1 LLKLLYYDIWR
12 DKMFKNK
19 LKEKLKNG
27 KPAIGTFIMCNC
39 PELVEIVGLSGYD
52 FVVIDTE
59 HGPLSIESTINLIRA
74 AEIKGITPI
83 TRVTES
89 SDSTI
94 LRSLDVGAH
103 GIQVPQVND
112 ATTAQRVAKASKYSP
127 LGTRGAAMTR
137 AGEYGTVNPMEYFTT
152 ENEETLVVVH
162 CENKE
167 GLNNL
172 ESIAKIPEI
181 DVIFL
186 GPFDMSQSLG
196 VPGQIYHPL
205 VEEAA
210 EKVLKITKAAGKAA
224 GIFVTDGEQAK
235 KRIEQG
241 FQYITI
247 NMDVTLFAMAC
258 KNEISK
264 INMD

>member
-1 LLKLLYYDIWR
+1 
-12 DKMFKNK
+12 MFKNK
-19 LKEKLKNG
+19 LKETLKTG
-27 KPAIGTFIMCNC
+27 KPAIGTFVMCDC
-39 PELVEIVGLSGYD
+39 PDLVEILGICGYD
-52 FVVIDTE
+52 FVVLDTE

-74 AEIKGITPI
+74 AELKGVTPI
-83 TRVTES
+83 TRVTET

-112 ATTAQRVAKASKYSP
+112 AATAEKVAKAAKYFPS
-127 LGTRGAAMTR
+127 GTRGAALAR
-137 AGEYGTVNPMEYFTT
+137 SGNYGMVSSAMDYFKT

-167 GLNNL
+167 GLANL
-172 ESIAKIPEI
+172 ESIVKIPDI
-181 DVIFL
+181 DVVFL
-186 GPFDMSQSLG
+186 GPFDMSQSMG

-210 EKVLKITKAAGKAA
+210 EKVLKLTKEAGKAA
-224 GIFVTDGEQAK
+224 GIFVTDGDQAK
-235 KRIEQG
+235 RRIEQG

-247 NMDVTLFAMAC
+247 NVDTTIFAKAF
-258 KNEISK
+258 KAEIDK
-264 INMD
+264 IK

>member
-1 LLKLLYYDIWR
+1 
-12 DKMFKNK
+12 MFKNK
-19 LKEKLKNG
+19 LKEILKSG
-27 KPAIGTFIMCNC
+27 KPAIGTFMMCNC
-39 PELVEIVGLSGYD
+39 AELVEIVGISGFD
-52 FVVIDTE
+52 FVVLDTE
-59 HGPLSIESTINLIRA
+59 HGPFSIESTINLIRA
-74 AEIKGITPI
+74 AELKGITPI

-112 ATTAQRVAKASKYSP
+112 AATAEKIAKASKYFP
-127 LGTRGAAMTR
+127 LGTRGAAMAR
-137 AGEYGTVNPMEYFTT
+137 SGEYGVINPIDYFDV

-172 ESIAKIPEI
+172 EDIVKVPEI

-186 GPFDMSQSLG
+186 GPFDMSQSME

-205 VEEAA
+205 VEAA
-210 EKVLKITKAAGKAA
+210 ADKIIKITKAAGKAA
-224 GIFVTDGEQAK
+224 GIFVTDGEQAQR
-235 KRIEQG
+235 RIEQG

-247 NMDVTLFAMAC
+247 NVEATLFARAC

-264 INMD
+264 IK

>member
-1 LLKLLYYDIWR
+1 
-12 DKMFKNK
+12 MFKNK
-19 LKEKLKNG
+19 LKETLKNG
-27 KPAIGTFIMCNC
+27 KSAIGIFIMCNC
-39 PELVEIVGLSGYD
+39 AELVEIAGISGFD
-52 FVVIDTE
+52 FVVLDTE
-59 HGPLSIESTINLIRA
+59 HGPFSIESTINLIRA
-74 AEIKGITPI
+74 AELKGITPI

-103 GIQVPQVND
+103 GIQVPQINNAEAAEKV
-112 ATTAQRVAKASKYSP
+112 VKASKYFP
-127 LGTRGAAMTR
+127 IGTRGAAMAR
-137 AGEYGTVNPMEYFTT
+137 SGEYGEVNAMDYFTT

-167 GLNNL
+167 GLENL
-172 ESIAKIPEI
+172 ESIVKVPEI

-210 EKVLKITKAAGKAA
+210 EKVVTKAKAAGKAA
-224 GIFVTDGEQAK
+224 GIFVTDGEQAQR
-235 KRIEQG
+235 RIEQG

-247 NMDVTLFAMAC
+247 NVDATLFAKAC
-258 KNEISK
+258 KSEINK
-264 INMD
+264 IKRD

>member
-1 LLKLLYYDIWR
+1 
-12 DKMFKNK
+12 MFKNK
-19 LKEKLKNG
+19 LKETLRKG
-27 KPAIGTFIMCNC
+27 QPVIGTFIMCNC
-39 PELVEIVGLSGYD
+39 AELVEIVGICGYD

-59 HGPLSIESTINLIRA
+59 HGPLSVESTINLIRA
-74 AEIKGITPI
+74 AELKGLTPI

-112 ATTAQRVAKASKYSP
+112 AATAKRVAKASKYYP
-127 LGTRGAAMTR
+127 LGTRGAALAR
-137 AGEYGTVNPMEYFTT
+137 SGDYGMVNANEYFTSA
-152 ENEETLVVVH
+152 NEETLVVVH

-167 GLNNL
+167 GLENL
-172 ESIAKIPEI
+172 EEIVRIPEI

-196 VPGQIYHPL
+196 VPGQVYHPL

-210 EKVLKITKAAGKAA
+210 EKVLKITKSAGKSA
-224 GIFVTDGEQAK
+224 GIFVTDGEQAR

-247 NMDVTLFAMAC
+247 NVDTTLFARAC

-264 INMD
+264 IKK